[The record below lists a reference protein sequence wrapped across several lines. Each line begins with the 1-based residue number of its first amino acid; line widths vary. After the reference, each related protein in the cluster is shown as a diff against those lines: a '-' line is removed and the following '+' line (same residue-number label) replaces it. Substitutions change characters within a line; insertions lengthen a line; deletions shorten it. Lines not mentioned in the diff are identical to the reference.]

1 MGEKNKDLDN
11 LYLQCQGC
19 ANKYTSF
26 ECALCEDFDM
36 YKEEYKEEY
45 KEDKEV
51 KEPNTITIIK
61 SDDWQSIEV
70 NGTKIENH
78 KLDVDD
84 FTDVLKELGFKVN
97 VVWEDSDV

>member
-1 MGEKNKDLDN
+1 MNSTEENDLEN
-11 LYLQCQGC
+11 LYEQCKTC
-19 ANKYTSF
+19 ANKYSSM
-26 ECALCEDFDM
+26 ECVLCEDFDM
-36 YKEEYKEEY
+36 YKEESKET
-45 KEDKEV
+45 
-51 KEPNTITIIK
+51 NTITIIK

-84 FTDVLKELGFKVN
+84 FTDVLKELGFNVN

>member
-1 MGEKNKDLDN
+1 MGEKNNDLDN

-26 ECALCEDFDM
+26 ECVLCEDFDM
-36 YKEEYKEEY
+36 YKEEYKEE
-45 KEDKEV
+45 KEV
-51 KEPNTITIIK
+51 KEPNTITITK

-70 NGTKIENH
+70 NGTKLENH

-84 FTDVLKELGFKVN
+84 FTDVLKKLGFKVN
-97 VVWEDSDV
+97 VVWENSDV

>member
-1 MGEKNKDLDN
+1 MNEKNRYLDN
-11 LYLQCQGC
+11 LYSQCQSC
-19 ANKYTSF
+19 ANRYTSF

-36 YKEEYKEEY
+36 YKEEYKE
-45 KEDKEV
+45 DKEV

-61 SDDWQSIEV
+61 YDDWQSIEV

>member
-11 LYLQCQGC
+11 LYLQCQSC
-19 ANKYTSF
+19 VNKYTSF

-36 YKEEYKEEY
+36 YKEEN
-45 KEDKEV
+45 
-51 KEPNTITIIK
+51 KEPNTITITK

-70 NGTKIENH
+70 NGAKIENH

>member
-11 LYLQCQGC
+11 LYLQCQSC
-19 ANKYTSF
+19 MNKYTSF

-36 YKEEYKEEY
+36 YKEES
-45 KEDKEV
+45 
-51 KEPNTITIIK
+51 KEPNTITITK

-70 NGTKIENH
+70 NGTKVENH

-84 FTDVLKELGFKVN
+84 FTDVLKELGFNVN

>member
-36 YKEEYKEEY
+36 YKEEYKE
-45 KEDKEV
+45 DKEV
-51 KEPNTITIIK
+51 NDGTLAQTMDSPNK
-61 SDDWQSIEV
+61 
-70 NGTKIENH
+70 
-78 KLDVDD
+78 VDD
-84 FTDVLKELGFKVN
+84 PWNHPDNPE
-97 VVWEDSDV
+97 VWKNKHKMILEYEG

>member
-26 ECALCEDFDM
+26 ECALCEAFDM
-36 YKEEYKEEY
+36 YKEEY

-51 KEPNTITIIK
+51 KEANTITIIK

-84 FTDVLKELGFKVN
+84 FTDVLKELWFKVN

>member
-11 LYLQCQGC
+11 LYLQCQSC

-36 YKEEYKEEY
+36 YKEESKE
-45 KEDKEV
+45 K
-51 KEPNTITIIK
+51 NTITVTK

-84 FTDVLKELGFKVN
+84 FVDVLKELGFNVN
-97 VVWEDSDV
+97 VIWEDSDV

>member
-1 MGEKNKDLDN
+1 MGEKNRDLDN

-36 YKEEYKEEY
+36 YKDEYKES
-45 KEDKEV
+45 
-51 KEPNTITIIK
+51 KEPNTIMITK

-70 NGTKIENH
+70 NGTKVENH
-78 KLDVDD
+78 KLDIDD
-84 FTDVLKELGFKVN
+84 FLDVLKELGFKVY
-97 VVWEDSDV
+97 VVWEDSDD

>member
-1 MGEKNKDLDN
+1 MGEKNRDLDN

-26 ECALCEDFDM
+26 ECALCENFDM
-36 YKEEYKEEY
+36 YKDEGKEG
-45 KEDKEV
+45 KEV
-51 KEPNTITIIK
+51 EESNVITITK

-84 FTDVLKELGFKVN
+84 FADVLKELGFNVN
-97 VVWEDSDV
+97 VVWEDSDD

>member
-1 MGEKNKDLDN
+1 MGEKNRDLDN

-36 YKEEYKEEY
+36 YKEEG
-45 KEDKEV
+45 KEV
-51 KEPNTITIIK
+51 DELNVITITK

-70 NGTKIENH
+70 NGAKIENH

-84 FTDVLKELGFKVN
+84 FADVLKELGFNVN
-97 VVWEDSDV
+97 VVWEDSDD